1 MASTPT
7 LTAADLMT
15 TDVETVAPDDDIG
28 EVLGRLARAE
38 FNGFPVVEDGRLV
51 GIVTQ
56 RDLVGLFETEDRT
69 LWIPVGF
76 PPFLETL
83 TYAVDVSWDDLDLGI
98 DLLRNTNKPVRS
110 VMTTDLVTVERDATL
125 DDLLDLL
132 ADEER
137 DINRV
142 PVTSVEGTGERNG
155 VAAGSQHVF
164 ATLLVERVAHEERA
178 VVLEAVRRSVRAA
191 IDDDRQS
198 AAVRTVVGL
207 VLLNHD
213 HGILRDR
220 EPVAE
225 GVIVVVRGLD
235 RVEFIVGRGSVGPVA
250 HIPIVPRVGIRMSS
264 RNETLRRR
272 GDPVPL

>member
-7 LTAADLMT
+7 LTASDLMT

-28 EVLGRLARAE
+28 AVLGRLARVD

-56 RDLVGLFETEDRT
+56 RDLVGLFQTEDRT

-98 DLLRNTNKPVRS
+98 DLLRNTNKPIRS
-110 VMTTDLVTVERDATL
+110 VMTTDLVTVDRDATL

-137 DINRV
+137 DINRL
-142 PVTSVEGTGERNG
+142 PVVDGDELVGIVARQDVLRALRDERR
-155 VAAGSQHVF
+155 AAG
-164 ATLLVERVAHEERA
+164 T
-178 VVLEAVRRSVRAA
+178 
-191 IDDDRQS
+191 
-198 AAVRTVVGL
+198 
-207 VLLNHD
+207 
-213 HGILRDR
+213 
-220 EPVAE
+220 
-225 GVIVVVRGLD
+225 
-235 RVEFIVGRGSVGPVA
+235 
-250 HIPIVPRVGIRMSS
+250 
-264 RNETLRRR
+264 
-272 GDPVPL
+272 